1 MSKIHIFFGEY
12 IEYDAFKICFEDCS
26 EIIFSY
32 LKKIAYYKIYLSI
45 CVTSTERS
53 FSPRH

>member
-32 LKKIAYYKIYLSI
+32 LKKLLTIKYTYLF
-45 CVTSTERS
+45 V
-53 FSPRH
+53 